1 MSSSEGVN
9 SLDLN
14 DGEKASDAME
24 VTTSTPQEAKAGDSP
39 DAAAAAAA
47 AAAEAAAAVSEEAA
61 AEADALKTKANDLFK
76 AQRYHQGTG
85 IRRFAKKNIIFKIF
99 L

>member
-1 MSSSEGVN
+1 MSSSAEGIN

-24 VTTSTPQEAKAGDSP
+24 VTTSASTPEEAKAGDSP
-39 DAAAAAAA
+39 EAAA

-61 AEADALKTKANDLFK
+61 AEADTLKTKANDLFK
-76 AQRYHQGTG
+76 AQRY
-85 IRRFAKKNIIFKIF
+85 N
-99 L
+99 

>member
-47 AAAEAAAAVSEEAA
+47 AVAAAAVSEEAA

>member
-24 VTTSTPQEAKAGDSP
+24 VVTTSTVEEAKAGDSP
-39 DAAAAAAA
+39 EAAAAAA
-47 AAAEAAAAVSEEAA
+47 AAAAVSEEAA
-61 AEADALKTKANDLFK
+61 AEADTLKAQANDLFK
-76 AQRYHQGTG
+76 AQRYNC
-85 IRRFAKKNIIFKIF
+85 RF
-99 L
+99 